1 MRILFFFIGLII
13 CFSGLSQEFE
23 KSQSIKKERKNR
35 HSQLEISPASIWLN
49 KGFFYGH
56 RINYQLHFKGNMH
69 IELESNGTLFFG
81 LDDRAKELK
90 DDKVF
95 PLLNQTIG
103 VYTLD
108 LLGKGKKINRNKQ
121 KRFVSSLRLGYHYFQ
136 HATPYWNYDYWAF
149 DSTLQTGFN
158 SIRSFQ
164 SHSISVGIG
173 FRADKYKRID
183 GSMKQVAS
191 HRWSLDYLGNV
202 YYQLSSYSINDS
214 YQYNIQ
220 NIPNSH
226 EIQKNGA
233 RFNYRYSRSLNSYF
247 GIHFGAEAVLVPFLK
262 DYSPNYDYSVPRGGE
277 RIFPLFVNTRIGVSF
292 AF

>member
-1 MRILFFFIGLII
+1 MRLVLI
-13 CFSGLSQEFE
+13 CFMFSFVSQAQGDTLPKRSGSASRIAYHELQ
-23 KSQSIKKERKNR
+23 ID
-35 HSQLEISPASIWLN
+35 PASIWLN

-56 RINYQLHFKGNMH
+56 RINYQLHFKGKMH
-69 IELESNGTLFFG
+69 IELESNGTLFRG
-81 LDDRAKELK
+81 LDNRARRLK

-103 VYTLD
+103 VYTMD

-136 HATPYWNYDYWAF
+136 HATPYFNYDYWAF
-149 DSTLQTGFN
+149 DSTLQTGIN

-173 FRADKYKRID
+173 FRSDKSKRID
-183 GSMKQVAS
+183 GRMKKVAS
-191 HRWSLDYLGNV
+191 HKWSLDYLGNV

-214 YQYNIQ
+214 DQYNIQ

-262 DYSPNYDYSVPRGGE
+262 DYSPNSDYFVPRGSE